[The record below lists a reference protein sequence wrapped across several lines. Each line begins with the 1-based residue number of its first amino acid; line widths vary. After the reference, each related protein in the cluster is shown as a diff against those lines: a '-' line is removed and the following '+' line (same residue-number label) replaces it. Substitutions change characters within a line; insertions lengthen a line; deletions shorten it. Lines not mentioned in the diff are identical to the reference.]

1 VCVSSVSCLWRHLY
15 PLRELVI
22 YVSFK
27 DFGFVIILYS
37 CGTDF
42 GIHNVVACV

>member
-1 VCVSSVSCLWRHLY
+1 VHVFRQLSVEALY

-27 DFGFVIILYS
+27 TLVM
-37 CGTDF
+37 
-42 GIHNVVACV
+42 